1 MLKIWNCLIVFLF
14 LCSCDG
20 RNYIDPK
27 NIQILAEHKMNFPKE
42 STDHFPQQLGS
53 EVDIIYNE
61 GIENN
66 NLNLYLVEHNVSEKD
81 INKLLN
87 RLKDTKYYRGGNKNL
102 LIINRNEKIIE
113 GFSEFP
119 KIDSVNLQGDA
130 PVPNFIR
137 YKNGIP
143 ADPNYEFYIIHTDN
157 NERQFKNEIL
167 GENESMP
174 FNWKHGI
181 TYGVAVNKL
190 EKDIIY
196 WVAVW

>member
-1 MLKIWNCLIVFLF
+1 MLKILNCLIIFLF

-20 RNYIDPK
+20 RNYIDTK
-27 NIQILAEHKMNFPKE
+27 NTQILAEHKMNFPKE
-42 STDHFPQQLGS
+42 STDHFPRRLGT
-53 EVDIIYNE
+53 EVNIIYTE

-66 NLNLYLVEHNVSEKD
+66 NLNLYLVERNVSEKD
-81 INKLLN
+81 IDKLLN

-119 KIDSVNLQGDA
+119 KIDSANLQGDV

-137 YKNGIP
+137 YKNGIY
-143 ADPNYEFYIIHTDN
+143 ADPNYDFYIIHTDN
-157 NERQFKNEIL
+157 KERQFKNEIL
-167 GENESMP
+167 GENASMP
-174 FNWKHGI
+174 FHWKHGI